1 MEDFAATKKVL
12 ENSIAQTEQE
22 IEAFRQRSDESV
34 VVAAIQDAIRAALK
48 TLTDPSATI
57 EQKNNAARS
66 VIDTCTF
73 DKQTY
78 TLSVTYG
85 ILL

>member
-1 MEDFAATKKVL
+1 ML
-12 ENSIAQTEQE
+12 ENSITQAEQE
-22 IEAFRQRSDESV
+22 IEAFHQRSDETIVISAV
-34 VVAAIQDAIRAALK
+34 QDAIRAALE
-48 TLTDPSATI
+48 TLTDPSATM

-66 VIDTCTF
+66 VIDTCIF